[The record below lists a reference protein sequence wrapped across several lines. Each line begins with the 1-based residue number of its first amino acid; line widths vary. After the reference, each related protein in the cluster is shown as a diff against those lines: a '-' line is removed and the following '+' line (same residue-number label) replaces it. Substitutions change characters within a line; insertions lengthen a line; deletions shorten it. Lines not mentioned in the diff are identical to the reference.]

1 MVLDIQ
7 KLKIDFYTEQGVFS
21 AVNELSLTLE
31 PGEVL
36 ALIGESGCGKS
47 ITALSILGLLPP
59 AAQSDPQ
66 SKIVFQGKD
75 LARASLLEL
84 EEIRGRQIGMVFQEP
99 MTSLNPVFT
108 IGNQV
113 SEIFRKHLKIDKKAA
128 KIKTLEILSRVQ
140 LPEPEKIYHQYPH
153 ELSGGMRQRVVVAM
167 AVALNPALLIADEPT
182 TALDVTIQAE
192 IMRLFEDLKN
202 HEQHETAVI
211 FISHNLLLLKDFADR
226 IAIMYLGEVVEEA
239 TTNDLFATPLHPYTQ
254 GLLAAIP
261 YVGNEERLVDI
272 PGTVPPLSQI
282 PSNQCRFYE
291 RCSQRMARCLE
302 AHPDFY
308 GETEHRVRCYLYA
321 KD

>member
-1 MVLDIQ
+1 MVLDIK
-7 KLKIDFYTEQGVFS
+7 KLKINFYTEQGVFS
-21 AVNELSLTLE
+21 AVNELSLTLKR
-31 PGEVL
+31 GEVL

-59 AAQSDPQ
+59 AAECDPQ
-66 SKIVFQGKD
+66 SRILFQGKD
-75 LARASLLEL
+75 LSRAVALEL

-113 SEIFRKHLKIDKKAA
+113 SEIFRKHLNVDKKTA
-128 KIKTLEILSRVQ
+128 KAKALEILSRVQ

-192 IMRLFEDLKN
+192 IMRLFADLKN

-239 TTNDLFATPLHPYTQ
+239 STEDLFAKPLHPYTQ

-261 YVGNEERLVDI
+261 YVGNEKRLVDI
-272 PGTVPPLSQI
+272 PGTVPPLSRI
-282 PSNQCRFYE
+282 PLNQCRFYE
-291 RCSQRMARCLE
+291 RCSRRMARCLE
-302 AHPDFY
+302 AHPEFY
-308 GETEHRVRCYLYA
+308 GEAEHRVRCYLYA